1 MPDSGPVWYIGP
13 TTRWV
18 PNRAKALLRNAS
30 RCSAIVPPPANMV
43 GGSSVPLGSPV
54 VPDV

>member
-18 PNRAKALLRNAS
+18 PNSAKRFARSAS
-30 RCSAIVPPPANMV
+30 RCSPIVPPPANIV